1 MFFILSKI
9 LFFFIL
15 PVTWV
20 AVLLIWAKLTK
31 KPRLKKRLF
40 IVAII
45 VSIVFSNPFLY
56 RSAVMS
62 LQMPRVDLPDGKVY
76 EAGILLGGLA
86 GYDKYNK
93 GYFGE
98 NADRFIQTANLYHRG
113 IIKKIII
120 SGGNGSLY
128 LYALPEAI
136 YLREQFL
143 ENGVADSAII
153 METKSRNTYENALFS
168 KEISDSMH
176 LQQPFVLITSAFHM
190 RRAMS
195 SFNKAGLKC
204 IPFPCDFKELP
215 QKFTVQDTII
225 PDLGLLYKWS
235 ITFKEL
241 IGLAVYRATGK
252 AS

>member
-62 LQMPRVDLPDGKVY
+62 LQMPRVDLSDGKVY

-176 LQQPFVLITSAFHM
+176 HFRVPHAARYEFF
-190 RRAMS
+190 
-195 SFNKAGLKC
+195 
-204 IPFPCDFKELP
+204 
-215 QKFTVQDTII
+215 
-225 PDLGLLYKWS
+225 
-235 ITFKEL
+235 
-241 IGLAVYRATGK
+241 
-252 AS
+252 